1 MYQKFYERNLRMI
14 QNTERVDEW
23 MSSMINKMSLVE
35 ETTNEG
41 WVHQIV
47 SRILKLVI
55 YNFFMKL
62 ILFIYL
68 YFVSNNIQ
76 FCEKKI
82 MDT

>member
-23 MSSMINKMSLVE
+23 MSSMINKMSMVE
-35 ETTNEG
+35 DTTNEG